1 MTYICYIKELKT
13 IPEIKNYDCSVKE
26 ETLILS
32 KYGLQKISKNDLYL
46 YKISNNLETANF
58 KIDKYNF
65 LINKNPWIKK
75 CKFLRIPYEYDII
88 KMQKF
93 EYLINTKL
101 KFIIEKINN
110 NINDFYFVSHG
121 EPFLFK
127 NNISSFLSQLK

>member
-13 IPEIKNYDCSVKE
+13 ISEIKNYDCSVKE

-58 KIDKYNF
+58 KIDKYN
-65 LINKNPWIKK
+65 
-75 CKFLRIPYEYDII
+75 FLRIPYEYDII

>member
-13 IPEIKNYDCSVKE
+13 ISEIKNYDCSIKE

-32 KYGLQKISKNDLYL
+32 KYGLHKIYKNELYL
-46 YKISNNLETANF
+46 YKISNTLETDNF
-58 KIDKYNF
+58 KFDKYSF
-65 LINKNPWIKK
+65 LINKNPWVKK

-93 EYLINTKL
+93 EYVINKQL

-110 NINDFYFVSHG
+110 NINDFYFVSRA

-127 NNISSFLSQLK
+127 NNISSFLSRLK